1 MASFKEK
8 FFGKLSGAFGD
19 YIGVIKGDDNFVM
32 RKTSNRKIDT
42 SPEGIERRNRFLT
55 CIKASKKINSINSL
69 RYFWKEAAGPKQS
82 AYNYCIKKNYPYVTG
97 SGTVDG
103 FSIVPGFGFAFS
115 IDTYTRD
122 ANGIN
127 LSLMQFSNPTLFDT
141 EIEKNIVAY
150 FIIEVNDPD
159 KANNEKVHF
168 FTRITEPQ
176 PLDLENPLSFGVTF
190 EQSDNTTFSLYPT
203 VKVHIAFC
211 TLDDEG
217 SPIQYSSSLVQQ

>member
-32 RKTSNRKIDT
+32 RKASNRKIDT
-42 SPEGIERRNRFLT
+42 SPEGIERRNRFLA
-55 CIKASKKINSINSL
+55 CIKASKKINSISNL

-82 AYNYCIKKNYPYVTG
+82 AYNYCIKKNYPYITG

-103 FSIVPGFGFAFS
+103 FSIVPDFGFAFS
-115 IDTYTRD
+115 IDTYARD
-122 ANGIN
+122 ENGIN
-127 LSLMQFSNPTLFDT
+127 LSLMQFSNPTLFNT
-141 EIEKNIVAY
+141 EIEKNIEAY
-150 FIIEVNDPD
+150 FIIELSDPE
-159 KANNEKVHF
+159 KVNNEKVHF
-168 FTRITEPQ
+168 FPRITEPQ
-176 PLDLENPLSFGVTF
+176 PLDLENPLSFNVSF
-190 EQSDNTTFSLYPT
+190 EQSDNMIFSLYPT

-217 SPIQYSSSLVQQ
+217 SPVQYSASLLQ